1 MTVEYRSVTSRYHGH
16 DLSGSKQRTIGT
28 NMAAISITALTSF
41 FSGEPK
47 SIECGEN
54 HYKSDHIEYF
64 QYSSGIIRGL
74 VHASMKEKSHKVTV
88 SKLASSQHS

>member
-1 MTVEYRSVTSRYHGH
+1 MTTPNTKSIVHLLNEMMSAAYIMLCDFEIEYRSVTSRYHGH

-47 SIECGEN
+47 S
-54 HYKSDHIEYF
+54 
-64 QYSSGIIRGL
+64 
-74 VHASMKEKSHKVTV
+74 V
-88 SKLASSQHS
+88 

>member
-1 MTVEYRSVTSRYHGH
+1 MTSRYHGH

-41 FSGEPK
+41 FSGESK
-47 SIECGEN
+47 SIERGEN

-64 QYSSGIIRGL
+64 QYSNGIIRGL
-74 VHASMKEKSHKVTV
+74 VHASMKEKSYKVTV
-88 SKLASSQHS
+88 SKLASSPQHS

>member
-1 MTVEYRSVTSRYHGH
+1 MTSRYHGH

-28 NMAAISITALTSF
+28 NISITISITALPSF

-47 SIECGEN
+47 SIERGEN

-74 VHASMKEKSHKVTV
+74 VHASMKEKSCKVTV

>member
-1 MTVEYRSVTSRYHGH
+1 MTSRYHGH

-47 SIECGEN
+47 SIERGEN
-54 HYKSDHIEYF
+54 HYNSDHIESF
-64 QYSSGIIRGL
+64 QYSNGIIREL
-74 VHASMKEKSHKVTV
+74 VHASMKEKSYKVTV
-88 SKLASSQHS
+88 SKLASPQHS

>member
-1 MTVEYRSVTSRYHGH
+1 MTSRYHGH

-28 NMAAISITALTSF
+28 NIAAISITALTSF

-47 SIECGEN
+47 SIERGEN
-54 HYKSDHIEYF
+54 HKSDHIEYF